1 MSKMMENISA
11 QIGKKKKYI
20 ALGKEKLTE
29 YWFVSRCA
37 EAGMHQECDPQLLK
51 ARDEIYEKGSPAK

>member
-37 EAGMHQECDPQLLK
+37 GAGMHQECDPQLLK
-51 ARDEIYEKGSPAK
+51 ARDEIYA